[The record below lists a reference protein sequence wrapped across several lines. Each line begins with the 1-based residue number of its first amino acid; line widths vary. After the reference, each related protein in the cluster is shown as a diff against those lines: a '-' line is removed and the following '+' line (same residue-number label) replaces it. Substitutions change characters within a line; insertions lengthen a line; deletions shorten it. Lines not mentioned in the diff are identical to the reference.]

1 MNCNVMLY
9 SPSLSLFFTLFSP
22 FSCNLFRFI
31 CFFYVF
37 AFPLFIPLPLS
48 TNLFFFLSFLSVWF
62 LRLSSSLFIIPSQ
75 DHLFLLL
82 LAKLPL
88 SRFHFC
94 HFEQS
99 FLPYSPFTLFFVSS
113 LSLPLHCFS
122 ILTLFKFLS
131 FGLLFL
137 SLFLHL
143 STPPSLNLLVAL
155 ISFTFSLVFFYI
167 YSPLPS
173 FLYPTL
179 LSLVTSSPHFTSPI
193 PLLLNILSSFIPLSS
208 SLQLPFRVSSMHWR
222 KEIYHPAVFHRPFS
236 LFYVCF
242 SYIIHLSVLF

>member
-9 SPSLSLFFTLFSP
+9 SPSLSLFFTLF
-22 FSCNLFRFI
+22 FLLFQAI
-31 CFFYVF
+31 CFALS
-37 AFPLFIPLPLS
+37 AFFMFLPFLFSSLCLFQQI
-48 TNLFFFLSFLSVWF
+48 FFFLSFLSVWF

-155 ISFTFSLVFFYI
+155 ISFTFSLVFFLYI
-167 YSPLPS
+167 LLFRLFFILHCSLWLPRLPTSLPLFPS
-173 FLYPTL
+173 
-179 LSLVTSSPHFTSPI
+179 
-193 PLLLNILSSFIPLSS
+193 
-208 SLQLPFRVSSMHWR
+208 
-222 KEIYHPAVFHRPFS
+222 
-236 LFYVCF
+236 C
-242 SYIIHLSVLF
+242 